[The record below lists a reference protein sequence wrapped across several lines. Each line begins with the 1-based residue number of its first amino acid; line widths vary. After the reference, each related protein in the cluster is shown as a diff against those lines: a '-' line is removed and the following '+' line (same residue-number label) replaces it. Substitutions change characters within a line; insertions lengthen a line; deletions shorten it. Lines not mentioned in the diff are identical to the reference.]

1 LNPYD
6 GYIIT
11 DSVKNEIKDKIL
23 QNKQVLSIMPEFV
36 DPEYFYVNLSVN
48 VKYLSAKTSL
58 SATDIQNLIINEI
71 QAYFTSDL
79 QEFDK
84 DFIFSK
90 LSRNI
95 DNVSEYI
102 VGNLMTVKLQKRI
115 SPILNSTNN
124 IYLNNNTINFKNGID
139 PGSIVSTSFV
149 VTYNSNSVNA
159 YIKDVPNDAV
169 PNKKGTGTLQ
179 LISLTTGE
187 IINSSYGTVNYG
199 TGVVSINSL
208 DIIGYPAD
216 TSDIRINAIVQDEY
230 LDIAV
235 SRNQIILLDDSKLNI
250 DANRFSG
257 LTVNVISV

>member
-1 LNPYD
+1 
-6 GYIIT
+6 
-11 DSVKNEIKDKIL
+11 
-23 QNKQVLSIMPEFV
+23 MPEFV

-58 SATDIQNLIINEI
+58 SSTDIQNLVINEI
-71 QAYFTSDL
+71 QAYFVSDL

-124 IYLNNNTINFKNGID
+124 KYLNTSTINFKNGIN
-139 PGSIVSTSFV
+139 PGSLVSTSFIV
-149 VTYNSNSVNA
+149 IYNNNSVSA
-159 YIKDVPNDAV
+159 YIKDVPNDSI
-169 PNKKGTGTLQ
+169 PNKKGLGTLQ
-179 LISLTTGE
+179 LISLTSGE
-187 IINSSYGTVNYG
+187 IINSSYGVVNYG

-208 DIIGYPAD
+208 ELIGYPAD
-216 TSDIRINAIVQDEY
+216 TSDIRISGIVQDEY

-235 SRNQIILLDDSKLNI
+235 NRNQIILLDDSKLNI